1 LRFAHSAHFALF
13 KHLKEELNQYEAI
26 LNQET
31 LDIYNC
37 VTGKED
43 PPKEIRYVLVYTNTY
58 TRALL

>member
-1 LRFAHSAHFALF
+1 MFLLLSNHLALSF
-13 KHLKEELNQYEAI
+13 SMNEMKEELDQYEAI

-43 PPKEIRYVLVYTNTY
+43 PPKEIR
-58 TRALL
+58 